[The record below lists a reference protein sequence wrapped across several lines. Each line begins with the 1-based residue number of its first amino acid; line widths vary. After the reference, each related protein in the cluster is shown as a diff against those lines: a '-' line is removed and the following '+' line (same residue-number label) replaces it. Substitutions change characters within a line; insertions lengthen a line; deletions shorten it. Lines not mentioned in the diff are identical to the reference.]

1 MYRYDSVF
9 VLSAYIM
16 NSGLERET
24 FLIPFQSIFDIEN
37 VYNVPAVF

>member
-24 FLIPFQSIFDIEN
+24 SIFDIEN